1 MGMRLSQYQYLCL
14 REKVECLALKQR
26 RSLEVRVEG
35 HLFRVAAHVTVHHLW
50 LEEETA
56 GEDLGF
62 SLAAGCFLKPGWG
75 HYRPAAGESGYHLCV
90 CVCVWNSERVTRV
103 GVRV

>member
-56 GEDLGF
+56 GEDLCF

-75 HYRPAAGESGYHLCV
+75 HNWPAAGESGYHLCV
-90 CVCVWNSERVTRV
+90 CVCVCVCV
-103 GVRV
+103 K